1 MATAENL
8 TAEKATKI
16 DEKGVNEMPM
26 PQAEEIEAICKVASA
41 RTVSPVPANKT
52 RVAVLMSGGVDSSA
66 TALLMQ
72 KAGYD
77 VIGVTGWL
85 IKSGSRCCDTG
96 MIDAARVCEQL
107 GIEHHAVD
115 LREMFKT
122 EIMDQFHESYARAR
136 TPLPCSLCNTLVKWG
151 ALLRYGKKILNASYI
166 ATGHYARVVE
176 TEHGTRLAKARDEH
190 KDQSYVLWGLTME
203 QVKSTLLPLGEFT
216 KDEIRAIA
224 TEGGLVTA
232 NRPDS
237 QDLCFIPRG
246 TTTQQYLSNFL
257 KVEPGP
263 IIHTVTGQILGE
275 HQGTFNY
282 TIGQRKGLGI
292 ASSEPLYVTSVDPDL
307 RVVYVGPKEALLRR
321 ELTAS
326 FTNWIL
332 ESPPVEPFKA
342 LAKIRYNSKAEP
354 AEITPLPDNKV
365 QVVFDEPQPAIT
377 PGQVLG
383 IYDLGDQY
391 ILGGGW
397 ID

>member
-1 MATAENL
+1 MQTVKTDQTASDL
-8 TAEKATKI
+8 
-16 DEKGVNEMPM
+16 DQGVNEMPM
-26 PQAEEIEAICKVASA
+26 PDAAAIEEVCRVASA

-122 EIMDQFHESYARAR
+122 EIIDQFHESYARAK

-151 ALLRYGKKILNASYI
+151 ALLRYGKKILNAQYI

-176 TEHGTRLAKARDEH
+176 TEQGTRLAKAKDPK

-203 QVKSTLLPLGEFT
+203 QVKSTLLPLGEFAS
-216 KDEIRAIA
+216 KDEIREIA
-224 TEGGLVTA
+224 LGGDLVTA

-257 KVEPGP
+257 SVEPGP
-263 IIHTVTGQILGE
+263 IIHTVTGELLGE

-282 TIGQRKGLGI
+282 TIGQRKGIGI
-292 ASSEPLYVTSVDPDL
+292 AYPEPLYVTSVDPDL

-326 FTNWIL
+326 FANWIL
-332 ESPPVEPFKA
+332 ESPPVEPFRG
-342 LAKIRYNSKAEP
+342 LAKIRYNSQAAP
-354 AEITPLPDNKV
+354 ALITPLPDNKIAV
-365 QVVFDEPQPAIT
+365 IFDDAQPAIT

-383 IYDLGDQY
+383 IYDEGDRY